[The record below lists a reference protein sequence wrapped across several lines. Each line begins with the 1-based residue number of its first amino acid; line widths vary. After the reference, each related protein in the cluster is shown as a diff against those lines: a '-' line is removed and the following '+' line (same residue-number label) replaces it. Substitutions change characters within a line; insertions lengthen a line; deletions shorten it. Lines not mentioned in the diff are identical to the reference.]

1 MTTPIDEITSAYY
14 ATTAGA
20 AHAPTRDHYDNAAP
34 GLLRRL
40 GPWMPADRTLSC
52 LDLACGCGELVYAL
66 EREGFTRTAGV
77 DLCAE
82 ELEEARRFVRGTL
95 EKADVLE
102 HLAQR
107 PDGSL
112 GFVTAFNIVEHLP
125 KERIPTFFREARRVL
140 SPGGTLVAMV
150 PNAMSPFGAST
161 RYWDI
166 THQIAFTPSS
176 VRQLARMAGFRDRE
190 VEFRECGPVPH
201 GLKSAARYLAW
212 QGLRGAIAA
221 WFLVENGGTRGGV
234 YTMDMLFRLR
244 KEG

>member
-1 MTTPIDEITSAYY
+1 MPTPIDEITSSYY
-14 ATTAGA
+14 ATTAASG
-20 AHAPTRDHYDNAAP
+20 HAPTKAHYDNAAR

-40 GPWMPADRTLSC
+40 GPWLPDDRTTSY

-66 EREGFTRTAGV
+66 EQEGFTRTAGV

-82 ELEEARRFVRGTL
+82 ELDEARRFVRGEL
-95 EKADVLE
+95 VRADVLE
-102 HLAQR
+102 HLSGL
-107 PDGSL
+107 PEGSV

-125 KERIPTFFREARRVL
+125 KERIPAFFREARRVL
-140 SPGGTLVAMV
+140 RPGGSLVAMV

-176 VRQLARMAGFRDRE
+176 VRQLARMAGFGEHE
-190 VEFRECGPVPH
+190 VDFRECGPMPH
-201 GLKSAARYLAW
+201 GVKSAVRYLAW

-221 WFLVENGGTRGGV
+221 WFLVENGGTRGGI

-244 KEG
+244 KKG

>member
-20 AHAPTRDHYDNAAP
+20 AHAPTKAYYEGAAP

-40 GPWMPADRTLSC
+40 GPWMPADRTTAC

-66 EREGFTRTAGV
+66 EQQGFTRTAGV

-82 ELEEARRFVRGTL
+82 ELEEARRFVRGPL

-102 HLAQR
+102 HLASL

-125 KERIPTFFREARRVL
+125 KERIPGFFREARRVL
-140 SPGGTLVAMV
+140 SPGGSLVAMV

-166 THQIAFTPSS
+166 THQLAFTPSS
-176 VRQLARMAGFRDRE
+176 VRQLARMAGFRERE

-201 GLKSAARYLAW
+201 GLKSAVRYLAW

>member
-1 MTTPIDEITSAYY
+1 MTTPIDEITNSYY
-14 ATTAGA
+14 ATTAASSHRPTA
-20 AHAPTRDHYDNAAP
+20 AHYDHAAG

-40 GPWMPADRTLSC
+40 GEWLPKDRSAVC

-66 EREGFTRTAGV
+66 EREGFTRTSGV

-82 ELEEARRFVRGTL
+82 ELDEARRFVRGTL
-95 EKADVLE
+95 AHADVLE
-102 HLAQR
+102 HLASLR
-107 PDGSL
+107 EGSV

-125 KERIPTFFREARRVL
+125 KERIPAFFREARRAL
-140 SPGGTLVAMV
+140 SPGGSLVAMV

-176 VRQLARMAGFRDRE
+176 VRQLARAAGFADDE
-190 VEFRECGPVPH
+190 IAFRECGPMPH
-201 GLKSAARYLAW
+201 GVKSAVRYLAW

-221 WFLVENGGTRGGV
+221 WFLIENGGTRGGV
-234 YTMDMLFRLR
+234 YTMDMLFRLQ
-244 KEG
+244 KKG